1 MGGVIMS
8 YMFEVYYKP
17 PQDPRREA
25 ALTKQVAHLGG
36 RLSFR
41 EDPDEQGIGTV
52 CLTYEFDDLGLAEV
66 AADSLRQQGEHVEG
80 PVDYGS

>member
-1 MGGVIMS
+1 MS
-8 YMFEVYYKP
+8 YMFEVYYEP
-17 PQDPRREA
+17 PQDSRREA
-25 ALTKQVAHLGG
+25 TLTKHVRHLDG

-41 EDPDEQGIGTV
+41 EDPDEQEIGAV

-66 AADSLRQQGEHVEG
+66 AADSLRQQGDHVEG